1 MGAPAGGFHVAFAG
15 WVGRALVKGH
25 RHIRT
30 QGHLNGHGALWGEID
45 SGPIPGGAK
54 DHPAVVD
61 RVDVAQAEDLK
72 AA

>member
-1 MGAPAGGFHVAFAG
+1 M
-15 WVGRALVKGH
+15 VKGH

-30 QGHLNGHGALWGEID
+30 QGHLNGHGALWSQVD
-45 SGPIPGGAK
+45 PRPIPGGAK
-54 DHPAVVD
+54 DHPTVVD